1 MSPSLPSLL
10 ARSILIALLAAGG
23 STAYAQTPPL
33 PAAALEVREVMSS
46 GDLDRA
52 IELAEAWAAREPQNS
67 LAFLWLGRAYGRQ
80 ALEASV
86 FTKLSWAGKC
96 REAWENAVRLDGSN
110 IDAHFDLLGYYL
122 QAPGVAGGGRDKAE
136 AALPAIDALHAS
148 YGELARGQIASAN
161 KDPAAAQRHFEAAVT
176 ADPAS
181 IRARTALANLHLRA
195 QRNSDARG
203 VWQQVLQAEPANVY
217 AVYQLGR
224 LAALTGEELD
234 QGLSQIDQFLAV
246 ADKPSDLSVEGA
258 HWRRGQI
265 LAKLGRTDE
274 ARAALQLASA
284 GDKQLAELA
293 KADLQKL

>member
-1 MSPSLPSLL
+1 MSLSPRLFVRSALCL
-10 ARSILIALLAAGG
+10 ALAFAVH
-23 STAYAQTPPL
+23 TAQAQTPPL
-33 PAAALEVREVMSS
+33 PAAAIEVRDVMGG

-52 IELAEAWAAREPQNS
+52 IELAEAWAEREPQNAQ
-67 LAFLWLGRAYGRQ
+67 AFLWLGRVYGRQ

-96 REAWENAVRLDGSN
+96 RDAWETAVKLDPAN
-110 IDAHFDLLGYYL
+110 IDARFDLLSYYL

-136 AALPAIDALHAS
+136 ATLPEIDAIHPS
-148 YGELARGQIASAN
+148 YGQLARGQM
-161 KDPAAAQRHFEAAVT
+161 AAADQNLAAARSHFEAAVE

-181 IRARTALANLHLRA
+181 IRARTALANLHLRE
-195 QRNSDARG
+195 QRHADARA
-203 VWQQVLQAEPANVY
+203 VWQQALQLKADDVY

-224 LAALTGEELD
+224 LAAVTGEELEA
-234 QGLSQIDQFLAV
+234 GLQQLDQFLAV
-246 ADKPSDLSVEGA
+246 EDKPSDLSVEGA

-284 GDKQLAELA
+284 GDKQVAELA
-293 KADLQKL
+293 QADLKKL

>member
-1 MSPSLPSLL
+1 MSLSPRLFIRSALFL
-10 ARSILIALLAAGG
+10 ALAFGAH
-23 STAYAQTPPL
+23 AIQAQTPPL
-33 PAAALEVREVMSS
+33 PAAAIEVRDTMSS

-52 IELAEAWAAREPQNS
+52 IKLAEAWAKREPQNS
-67 LAFLWLGRAYGRQ
+67 QAFLWLGRVYGRQ

-96 REAWENAVRLDGSN
+96 REAWQNAVKLDGSN

-136 AALPAIDALHAS
+136 AALPAIHALHAS
-148 YGELARGQIASAN
+148 YGELARGQIAASD
-161 KDPAAAQRHFEAAVT
+161 KDLAGARRHFEAAVS

-181 IRARTALANLHLRA
+181 IRARTALANLNLRE
-195 QRNSDARG
+195 QRNGDARG
-203 VWQQVLQAEPANVY
+203 VWQQVLQSDPSNVY

-224 LAALTGEELD
+224 LAALTGEELE
-234 QGLSQIDQFLAV
+234 QGLGQLDQFLAA

-265 LAKLGRTDE
+265 LAKLGRKDE
-274 ARAALQLASA
+274 ARTALQLASA
-284 GDKQLAELA
+284 GDKQVADLA
-293 KADLQKL
+293 KAELQKL